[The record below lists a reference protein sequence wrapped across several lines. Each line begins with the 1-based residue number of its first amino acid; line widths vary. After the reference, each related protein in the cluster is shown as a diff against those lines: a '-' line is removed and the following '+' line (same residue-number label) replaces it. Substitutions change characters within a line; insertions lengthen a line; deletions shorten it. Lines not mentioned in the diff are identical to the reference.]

1 MKTDFQII
9 QDFVDASN
17 ASNSNTDKLNVLK
30 TYTQY
35 ESVCKVLNYTYDTF
49 KQYGVTSANCIKNSD
64 LMGHSNTYGSIFT
77 LLDDLNNRVAT
88 GHTAIANVNRFV
100 QENYIYKDLIFNI
113 IDRNLKTRSTA
124 SMINKVKPGLI
135 PTFDVALA
143 KAFDEKTQK
152 KVDYVNDTW
161 YVSRKLD
168 GVRCLAIVDGE
179 GDARFF
185 SRQGKEF
192 LTLENLKA
200 DIKLLGLKN
209 TVLDGEVCIVDDNGD
224 EDFASI
230 IKEIKR
236 KDHTIV
242 NPFYWMFDMLSIEDF
257 ESKVSEVKFGQ
268 RILDLT
274 NAVSTSFQLYGVSQM
289 IGVLEQKIGNDQVFS
304 EMMTE
309 SKAGGWEGLML
320 RKDSTYKGKRSNEI
334 LKVKQMHDE
343 EYIVVDLEND
353 VHRVIVD
360 GSEVEE
366 EMLKNVIIEH
376 KGNRVHVG
384 SGFSH
389 DQRRHYFANPNEIL
403 GKQITVQYFEES
415 QSKSGEYSLRFPVIK
430 AVYDGVR
437 TF

>member
-1 MKTDFQII
+1 MTDFQLIS
-9 QDFVDASN
+9 DFVEASN
-17 ASNSNTDKLNVLK
+17 ATNSNSDKLEVLK

-35 ESVCKVLNYTYDTF
+35 ASVCKVLNYTYDAY
-49 KQYGVTSANCIKNSD
+49 KQYGVTSANCKKNSD
-64 LMGHSNTYGSIFT
+64 LMGHPNTYGSLFT
-77 LLDDLNNRVAT
+77 LLDDLNNRVCT

-100 QENYIYKDLIFNI
+100 HENFIYKDLIFNI

-152 KVDYVNDTW
+152 KVNWEDRW
-161 YVSRKLD
+161 FVSRKLD
-168 GVRCLAIVDGE
+168 GVRCLTVIDASGE
-179 GDARFF
+179 PKFF

-192 LTLENLKA
+192 LTLDHLKL
-200 DIKLLGLKN
+200 DIKALGLKN
-209 TVLDGEVCIVDDNGD
+209 TVLDGEVCIVDQNGN
-224 EDFASI
+224 EDFAGI

-242 NPFYWMFDMLSIEDF
+242 KPYYWMFDMLSMEDF
-257 ESKVSEVKFGQ
+257 NSKTSEVTFGQ
-268 RILDLT
+268 RITDLLDLSLGKGLT
-274 NAVSTSFQLYGVSQM
+274 L
-289 IGVLEQKIGNDQVFS
+289 IGVLPQEICNDQIFS
-304 EMMTE
+304 AMMAQ
-309 SKAGGWEGLML
+309 SKANGWEGLML
-320 RKDSTYKGKRSNEI
+320 RKDAAYKGKRSDEI
-334 LKVKQMHDE
+334 LKVKQMFDD

-360 GSEVEE
+360 GAEVEE
-366 EMLKNVIIEH
+366 LMLKNVIIEH
-376 KGNRVHVG
+376 KGNQVRVG

-389 DQRRHYFANPNEIL
+389 EQRRHYFANPNEIL

>member
-1 MKTDFQII
+1 MTDFQLIS
-9 QDFVDASN
+9 DFVEASN
-17 ASNSNTDKLNVLK
+17 ATNSNSDKLEVLK

-35 ESVCKVLNYTYDTF
+35 ESVCKALNYTYDTY
-49 KQYGVTSANCIKNSD
+49 KQYGVTSANCKKNSD
-64 LMGHSNTYGSIFT
+64 LMGHPNTYGSIFT
-77 LLDDLNNRVAT
+77 LLDDLNNRVCT

-100 QENYIYKDLIFNI
+100 HENYIYKDLIFNI

-152 KVDYVNDTW
+152 KVIWEDRW
-161 YVSRKLD
+161 FVSRKLD
-168 GVRCLAIVDGE
+168 GVRCLTVIDANGE
-179 GDARFF
+179 PKFF

-192 LTLENLKA
+192 LTLDNLKT
-200 DIKLLGLKN
+200 DIKALGLKN
-209 TVLDGEVCIVDDNGD
+209 IVLDGEVCILNETGD
-224 EDFASI
+224 EDFAGI

-236 KDHTIV
+236 KDHTIAT
-242 NPFYWMFDMLSIEDF
+242 PFYWMFDMLDMQDF
-257 ESKVSEVKFGQ
+257 NSKTSEVTFGQ
-268 RILDLT
+268 RIADL
-274 NAVSTSFQLYGVSQM
+274 NALFNTSKLKLYSPLL

-304 EMMTE
+304 EMMAE

-334 LKVKQMHDE
+334 LKVKQMFDDE
-343 EYIVVDLEND
+343 YTVVDLEND

-366 EMLKNVIIEH
+366 LMLKNVIIEH

-389 DQRRHYFANPNEIL
+389 EQRRHYFANPNEIL

>member
-1 MKTDFQII
+1 MRTDFQLIH
-9 QDFVDASN
+9 DFVEASN
-17 ASNSNTDKLNVLK
+17 ATNSNTDKLEVLK

-35 ESVCKVLNYTYDTF
+35 ESVKKALYYTYNTF
-49 KQYGVTSANCIKNSD
+49 KQYGVTSANCKKNSD
-64 LMGHSNTYGSIFT
+64 LMGHSNTYGDFFL
-77 LLDDLNNRVAT
+77 LLDDLSNRVCT
-88 GHTAIANVNRFV
+88 GHTAIANVNRYV
-100 QENYIYKDLIFNI
+100 QENKQYEDLIFNI

-124 SMINKVKPGLI
+124 SMINKVLPGLI

-143 KAFDEKTQK
+143 KAFDEKTEK

-161 YVSRKLD
+161 FVSRKLD
-168 GVRCLAIVDGE
+168 GVRCLTVIDTE
-179 GDARFF
+179 GDIKFF

-192 LTLENLKA
+192 LTLGNLKPAIENL
-200 DIKLLGLKN
+200 GLTN
-209 TVLDGEVCIVDDNGD
+209 VVLDGEVCILDNNGD
-224 EDFASI
+224 ENFASI

-236 KDHTIV
+236 KDHKIG
-242 NPFYWMFDMLSIEDF
+242 NPFYWMFDMLPMEDF
-257 ESKVSEVKFGQ
+257 ENKVSESKFGE
-268 RILDLT
+268 RIQNLT
-274 NAVSTSFQLYGVSQM
+274 NIVSISFRENGPSYE

-309 SKAGGWEGLML
+309 SKEGGWEGLML

-334 LKVKQMHDE
+334 LKVKQMHDD
-343 EYIVVDLEND
+343 EYVVVDLEND

-360 GSEVEE
+360 GAEVEE

-389 DQRRHYFANPNEIL
+389 DQRRHYFANPSEIL

-415 QSKSGEYSLRFPVIK
+415 QSKSGEFSLRFPVIK
-430 AVYDGVR
+430 AVYETARD
-437 TF
+437 F

>member
-1 MKTDFQII
+1 MTDFQLIS
-9 QDFVDASN
+9 DFVEASN
-17 ASNSNTDKLNVLK
+17 ATNSNSDKLEVLK

-35 ESVCKVLNYTYDTF
+35 ESVCKALNYTYDTY
-49 KQYGVTSANCIKNSD
+49 KQYGVTSANCKKNSD
-64 LMGHSNTYGSIFT
+64 LMGHPNTYGSIFT
-77 LLDDLNNRVAT
+77 LLDDLNNRVCT

-100 QENYIYKDLIFNI
+100 HENYIYKDLIFNM

-152 KVDYVNDTW
+152 KVDWNDRW
-161 YVSRKLD
+161 FVSRKLD
-168 GVRCLAIVDGE
+168 GVRCLTVIDANGE
-179 GDARFF
+179 PKFF

-192 LTLENLKA
+192 LTLDNLKT
-200 DIKLLGLKN
+200 DIKALGLKN
-209 TVLDGEVCIVDDNGD
+209 TVLDGEVCIVDENGN
-224 EDFASI
+224 EDFAGI

-242 NPFYWMFDMLSIEDF
+242 KPYYWMFDMLSMEDF
-257 ESKVSEVKFGQ
+257 NSKTSETTFGQ
-268 RILDLT
+268 RITDLLDLSLGKGLT
-274 NAVSTSFQLYGVSQM
+274 L
-289 IGVLEQKIGNDQVFS
+289 IGVLQQQIGNDQIFS
-304 EMMTE
+304 EMMAE
-309 SKAGGWEGLML
+309 SKANGWEGLML
-320 RKDSTYKGKRSNEI
+320 RKDAAYKGKRSDEI
-334 LKVKQMHDE
+334 LKVKQMFDDE
-343 EYIVVDLEND
+343 YVVVDLEND
-353 VHRVIVD
+353 IHRVIVD
-360 GSEVEE
+360 GAEVEE
-366 EMLKNVIIEH
+366 LMLKNVIIEH
-376 KGNRVHVG
+376 KGNQVRVG

-389 DQRRHYFANPNEIL
+389 EQRRHYFENPNEIL

>member
-1 MKTDFQII
+1 MKTDFQLIS
-9 QDFVDASN
+9 DFVEASN
-17 ASNSNTDKLNVLK
+17 ATNSNSDKLEVLK

-35 ESVCKVLNYTYDTF
+35 ESVCKALNYTYDTY
-49 KQYGVTSANCIKNSD
+49 KQYGVTSANCKKNSD
-64 LMGHSNTYGSIFT
+64 LMGHPNTYGSIFT

-100 QENYIYKDLIFNI
+100 HENFIYADLIWNM

-152 KVDYVNDTW
+152 KVDWNDCW
-161 YVSRKLD
+161 FVSRKLD
-168 GVRCLAIVDGE
+168 GVRCLTVIDENGE
-179 GDARFF
+179 PKFF

-192 LTLENLKA
+192 LTLDNLKT
-200 DIKLLGLKN
+200 DIKALGLKN
-209 TVLDGEVCIVDDNGD
+209 TVLDGEVCIVDGNGD
-224 EDFASI
+224 EDFTGI

-236 KDHTIV
+236 KDHTIKS
-242 NPFYWMFDMLSIEDF
+242 PYYWMFDMLTMEEFS
-257 ESKVSEVKFGQ
+257 SKKSKSVFAERIANLQ
-268 RILDLT
+268 RI
-274 NAVSTSFQLYGVSQM
+274 SKMPSYF
-289 IGVLEQKIGNDQVFS
+289 IGVLDQWIGSDKVFT
-304 EMMTE
+304 EMMAE

-320 RKDSTYKGKRSNEI
+320 RKNETYKGKRSTDI
-334 LKVKQMHDE
+334 LKVKQMFDE

-360 GSEVEE
+360 GAEVEE

-389 DQRRHYFANPNEIL
+389 EQRRHYFANPNEIL

>member
-1 MKTDFQII
+1 M
-9 QDFVDASN
+9 
-17 ASNSNTDKLNVLK
+17 
-30 TYTQY
+30 
-35 ESVCKVLNYTYDTF
+35 
-49 KQYGVTSANCIKNSD
+49 
-64 LMGHSNTYGSIFT
+64 T
-77 LLDDLNNRVAT
+77 LD
-88 GHTAIANVNRFV
+88 
-100 QENYIYKDLIFNI
+100 
-113 IDRNLKTRSTA
+113 NLKT
-124 SMINKVKPGLI
+124 
-135 PTFDVALA
+135 
-143 KAFDEKTQK
+143 
-152 KVDYVNDTW
+152 
-161 YVSRKLD
+161 
-168 GVRCLAIVDGE
+168 
-179 GDARFF
+179 
-185 SRQGKEF
+185 
-192 LTLENLKA
+192 
-200 DIKLLGLKN
+200 DIKALGLKN

-224 EDFASI
+224 EDFAGI

-236 KDHTIV
+236 KDHTIAT
-242 NPFYWMFDMLSIEDF
+242 PFYWMFDMLDMQDF
-257 ESKVSEVKFGQ
+257 NSKTSEVTFGQ
-268 RILDLT
+268 RIADL
-274 NAVSTSFQLYGVSQM
+274 NALFNTSKL

-304 EMMTE
+304 EMMAE

-389 DQRRHYFANPNEIL
+389 EQRRHYFANPNEIL

>member
-1 MKTDFQII
+1 MTDFQLIS
-9 QDFVDASN
+9 DFVEASN
-17 ASNSNTDKLNVLK
+17 ATNSNSDKLEVLK

-35 ESVCKVLNYTYDTF
+35 ESVCKALNYTYDTY
-49 KQYGVTSANCIKNSD
+49 KQYGVTSANCKKNSD
-64 LMGHSNTYGSIFT
+64 LMGHPNTYGSLFT
-77 LLDDLNNRVAT
+77 LLDDLNNRVCT

-100 QENYIYKDLIFNI
+100 HENYTYKDLIFNI

-152 KVDYVNDTW
+152 KVNWEDRW
-161 YVSRKLD
+161 FVSRKLD
-168 GVRCLAIVDGE
+168 GVRCLTVIDENGE
-179 GDARFF
+179 PKFF

-192 LTLENLKA
+192 LTLDNLKT
-200 DIKLLGLKN
+200 DIKTLGLKN
-209 TVLDGEVCIVDDNGD
+209 TVLDGEVCIVDQNGN
-224 EDFASI
+224 EDFAGI

-242 NPFYWMFDMLSIEDF
+242 KPYYWMFDMLSMEDF
-257 ESKVSEVKFGQ
+257 NSKTSEVTFGQ
-268 RILDLT
+268 RITDLLDLSLGKGLT
-274 NAVSTSFQLYGVSQM
+274 L
-289 IGVLEQKIGNDQVFS
+289 IGVLQQQIGNDQIFS
-304 EMMTE
+304 EMMAE
-309 SKAGGWEGLML
+309 SKANGWEGLML
-320 RKDSTYKGKRSNEI
+320 RKDAAYKGKRSDEI
-334 LKVKQMHDE
+334 LKVKQMFDD

-360 GSEVEE
+360 GAEVEE

-376 KGNRVHVG
+376 KGNQVRVG

-389 DQRRHYFANPNEIL
+389 EQRRHYFQNPKEIL

-430 AVYDGVR
+430 AVYETKRD
-437 TF
+437 F

>member
-1 MKTDFQII
+1 MRTDFQIL
-9 QDFVDASN
+9 QDFVEASN
-17 ASNSNTDKLNVLK
+17 ATNSNTDKLEVLK

-35 ESVCKVLNYTYDTF
+35 ESVKKALYYTYNTF
-49 KQYGVTSANCIKNSD
+49 KQYGVTSANCKKNSD
-64 LMGHSNTYGSIFT
+64 LMGHSNTYGDFFL
-77 LLDDLNNRVAT
+77 LLDDLSNRVCT
-88 GHTAIANVNRFV
+88 GHTAIANVNRYV
-100 QENYIYKDLIFNI
+100 QENKQYEDLIFNI

-124 SMINKVKPGLI
+124 SMINKVLPGLI

-152 KVDYVNDTW
+152 KVDWNDCW
-161 YVSRKLD
+161 FVSRKLD
-168 GVRCLAIVDGE
+168 GVRCLTVIDENGE
-179 GDARFF
+179 PKFF

-192 LTLENLKA
+192 LTLDNLKT
-200 DIKLLGLKN
+200 DIKALGLKN

-224 EDFASI
+224 ENFASI

-236 KDHTIV
+236 KDHKIG
-242 NPFYWMFDMLSIEDF
+242 NPFYWMFDMLTMEEFSSKKSKSVFAERIANLQRISK
-257 ESKVSEVKFGQ
+257 ESKF
-268 RILDLT
+268 
-274 NAVSTSFQLYGVSQM
+274 
-289 IGVLEQKIGNDQVFS
+289 IGVLDQWIGSDKVFS

-320 RKDSTYKGKRSNEI
+320 RKNETYKGKRSNEI

-343 EYIVVDLEND
+343 EYVVVDLEND
-353 VHRVIVD
+353 YHRVIVD
-360 GSEVEE
+360 GAEVEE

-415 QSKSGEYSLRFPVIK
+415 QSKSGEFSLRFPVIK
-430 AVYDGVR
+430 AVYETARD
-437 TF
+437 F

>member
-1 MKTDFQII
+1 
-9 QDFVDASN
+9 
-17 ASNSNTDKLNVLK
+17 
-30 TYTQY
+30 
-35 ESVCKVLNYTYDTF
+35 
-49 KQYGVTSANCIKNSD
+49 
-64 LMGHSNTYGSIFT
+64 
-77 LLDDLNNRVAT
+77 
-88 GHTAIANVNRFV
+88 
-100 QENYIYKDLIFNI
+100 
-113 IDRNLKTRSTA
+113 
-124 SMINKVKPGLI
+124 MINKVKPRLI

-152 KVDYVNDTW
+152 KVIWEDRW
-161 YVSRKLD
+161 FVSRKLD
-168 GVRCLAIVDGE
+168 GVRCLTVIDANGE
-179 GDARFF
+179 PKFF

-192 LTLENLKA
+192 LTLDNLKT
-200 DIKLLGLKN
+200 DIKALGLKN
-209 TVLDGEVCIVDDNGD
+209 IVLDGEVCILNETGD
-224 EDFASI
+224 EDFAGI

-236 KDHTIV
+236 KDHTIAT
-242 NPFYWMFDMLSIEDF
+242 PFYWMFDMLDMQDF
-257 ESKVSEVKFGQ
+257 NSKTSEVTFGQ
-268 RILDLT
+268 RIADL
-274 NAVSTSFQLYGVSQM
+274 NALFNTSKLKLYSPLL

-304 EMMTE
+304 EMMAE

-334 LKVKQMHDE
+334 LKVKQMFDE

-360 GSEVEE
+360 GAEVEE

-389 DQRRHYFANPNEIL
+389 EQRRHYFANPNEIL

>member
-1 MKTDFQII
+1 MKTDFQLIS
-9 QDFVDASN
+9 DFVEASN
-17 ASNSNTDKLNVLK
+17 ATNSNSDKLEVLK

-35 ESVCKVLNYTYDTF
+35 ESVCKALNYTYDTY
-49 KQYGVTSANCIKNSD
+49 KQYGVTSANCKKNSD
-64 LMGHSNTYGSIFT
+64 LMGHPNTYGSLFT
-77 LLDDLNNRVAT
+77 LLDDLNNRVCT

-100 QENYIYKDLIFNI
+100 HENFTYKDLIFNI

-152 KVDYVNDTW
+152 KVIWEDRW
-161 YVSRKLD
+161 FVSRKLD
-168 GVRCLAIVDGE
+168 GVRCLTVIDANGE
-179 GDARFF
+179 PKFF

-192 LTLENLKA
+192 LTLDNLKT
-200 DIKLLGLKN
+200 DIKALGLKN

-224 EDFASI
+224 EDFAGI

-236 KDHTIV
+236 KDHTIAT
-242 NPFYWMFDMLSIEDF
+242 PFYWMFDMLDIQDF
-257 ESKVSEVKFGQ
+257 NSKTSEVTFGQ
-268 RILDLT
+268 RIADLRMWSYLF
-274 NAVSTSFQLYGVSQM
+274 NNSKF

-304 EMMTE
+304 EMMAE

-334 LKVKQMHDE
+334 LKVKQMFDD

-389 DQRRHYFANPNEIL
+389 EQRRHYFANPNEIL

>member
-1 MKTDFQII
+1 MRTDFQLIH
-9 QDFVDASN
+9 DFVEASN
-17 ASNSNTDKLNVLK
+17 ATNSNTDKLEVLK

-35 ESVCKVLNYTYDTF
+35 ESVKKALYYTYNTF
-49 KQYGVTSANCIKNSD
+49 KQYGVTSANCKKNSD
-64 LMGHSNTYGSIFT
+64 LMGHSNTYGDFFL
-77 LLDDLNNRVAT
+77 LLDDLSNRVCT
-88 GHTAIANVNRFV
+88 GHTAIANVNRYV
-100 QENYIYKDLIFNI
+100 QENKQYEDLIFNI

-152 KVDYVNDTW
+152 KVDWNDCW
-161 YVSRKLD
+161 FVSRKLD
-168 GVRCLAIVDGE
+168 GVRCLTVIDENGE
-179 GDARFF
+179 PKFF

-192 LTLENLKA
+192 LTLDNLKT
-200 DIKLLGLKN
+200 DIKALGLKN

-224 EDFASI
+224 ENFASI

-236 KDHTIV
+236 KDHKIG
-242 NPFYWMFDMLSIEDF
+242 NPFYWMFDMLTMEEFSSKKSKSVFAERIANLQRISK
-257 ESKVSEVKFGQ
+257 ESKF
-268 RILDLT
+268 
-274 NAVSTSFQLYGVSQM
+274 
-289 IGVLEQKIGNDQVFS
+289 IGVLDQWIGSDKVFS

-309 SKAGGWEGLML
+309 SKVGGWEGLML
-320 RKDSTYKGKRSNEI
+320 RKNETYKGKRSTDI
-334 LKVKQMHDE
+334 LKVKQMFDE

-360 GSEVEE
+360 GAEVEE

-389 DQRRHYFANPNEIL
+389 DQRRHYFANPNEII

-415 QSKSGEYSLRFPVIK
+415 QSKSGEFSLRFPVIK

>member
-1 MKTDFQII
+1 MTDFQLIS
-9 QDFVDASN
+9 DFVEASN
-17 ASNSNTDKLNVLK
+17 ATNSNSDKLEVLK

-35 ESVCKVLNYTYDTF
+35 ESVCKALNYTYDTY
-49 KQYGVTSANCIKNSD
+49 KQYGVTSANCKKKSD
-64 LMGHSNTYGSIFT
+64 LMGHPNTYGSIFT
-77 LLDDLNNRVAT
+77 LLDDLNNRVCT

-100 QENYIYKDLIFNI
+100 HENFIYKDLIFNI

-152 KVDYVNDTW
+152 KVDWNDRW
-161 YVSRKLD
+161 FVSRKLD
-168 GVRCLAIVDGE
+168 GVRCLTVIDANGE
-179 GDARFF
+179 PKFF

-192 LTLENLKA
+192 LTLDNLKT
-200 DIKLLGLKN
+200 DIKALGLKN
-209 TVLDGEVCIVDDNGD
+209 TVLDGEVCIVDENGN
-224 EDFASI
+224 EDFAGI

-242 NPFYWMFDMLSIEDF
+242 KPYYWMFDMLSMEDF
-257 ESKVSEVKFGQ
+257 NSKTSETTFGQ
-268 RILDLT
+268 RITDLLDLSLGKGLT
-274 NAVSTSFQLYGVSQM
+274 L
-289 IGVLEQKIGNDQVFS
+289 IGVLQQQIGNDQIFS
-304 EMMTE
+304 EMMAE
-309 SKAGGWEGLML
+309 SKANGWEGLML
-320 RKDSTYKGKRSNEI
+320 RKDAAYKGKRSDEI
-334 LKVKQMHDE
+334 LKVKQMFDDE
-343 EYIVVDLEND
+343 YVVVDLEND
-353 VHRVIVD
+353 IHRVIVD
-360 GSEVEE
+360 GAEVEE
-366 EMLKNVIIEH
+366 LMLKNVIIEH
-376 KGNRVHVG
+376 KGNQVRVG

-389 DQRRHYFANPNEIL
+389 EQRRHYFENPNEIL

>member
-1 MKTDFQII
+1 MTDFQLIS
-9 QDFVDASN
+9 DFVEASN
-17 ASNSNTDKLNVLK
+17 ATNSNSDKLEVLK

-35 ESVCKVLNYTYDTF
+35 ESVCKALNYTYDTY
-49 KQYGVTSANCIKNSD
+49 KQYGVTSANCKKNSD
-64 LMGHSNTYGSIFT
+64 LMGHPNTYGSLFT
-77 LLDDLNNRVAT
+77 LLDDLNNRVCT

-100 QENYIYKDLIFNI
+100 HENFIYKDLIFNI

-152 KVDYVNDTW
+152 KVIWEDRW
-161 YVSRKLD
+161 FVSRKLD
-168 GVRCLAIVDGE
+168 GVRCLTVIDANGE
-179 GDARFF
+179 PKFF

-192 LTLENLKA
+192 LTLDNLKT
-200 DIKLLGLKN
+200 DIKALGLKN
-209 TVLDGEVCIVDDNGD
+209 TVLDGEVCIVDENGD
-224 EDFASI
+224 EDFAGI

-236 KDHTIV
+236 KDHTITT
-242 NPFYWMFDMLSIEDF
+242 PFYWMFDMLDMQDF
-257 ESKVSEVKFGQ
+257 NSKTSEVTFGQ
-268 RILDLT
+268 RIADL
-274 NAVSTSFQLYGVSQM
+274 NALFNTSKL

-304 EMMTE
+304 EMMAE

-384 SGFSH
+384 RGFSH
-389 DQRRHYFANPNEIL
+389 EQRRHYFANPNEIL

>member
-1 MKTDFQII
+1 MTDFQLIS
-9 QDFVDASN
+9 DFVEASN
-17 ASNSNTDKLNVLK
+17 ATNSNSDKLEVLK

-35 ESVCKVLNYTYDTF
+35 ESVCKALNYTYDTY
-49 KQYGVTSANCIKNSD
+49 KQYGVTSANCKKNSD
-64 LMGHSNTYGSIFT
+64 LMGHPNTYGSIFT

-100 QENYIYKDLIFNI
+100 QENFIYADLIWNM
-113 IDRNLKTRSTA
+113 IDRNLKTRSTT

-152 KVDYVNDTW
+152 KVDWNDCW
-161 YVSRKLD
+161 FVSRKLD
-168 GVRCLAIVDGE
+168 GVRCLTVIDENGE
-179 GDARFF
+179 PKFF

-192 LTLENLKA
+192 LTLDNLKT
-200 DIKLLGLKN
+200 DIKALGLKN

-224 EDFASI
+224 EDFAGI

-236 KDHTIV
+236 KDHVIKT
-242 NPFYWMFDMLSIEDF
+242 PFYWMFDMLTMEEFS
-257 ESKVSEVKFGQ
+257 SKKSKSVFAERIANLQ
-268 RILDLT
+268 RI
-274 NAVSTSFQLYGVSQM
+274 SKMPSYF
-289 IGVLEQKIGNDQVFS
+289 IGVLDQWIGSDKVFS
-304 EMMTE
+304 EMMAE

-320 RKDSTYKGKRSNEI
+320 RKNETYKGKRSTDI
-334 LKVKQMHDE
+334 LKVKQMFDE

-360 GSEVEE
+360 GAEVEE

-389 DQRRHYFANPNEIL
+389 EQRRHYFANPNEIL

>member
-1 MKTDFQII
+1 MTDFQLIS
-9 QDFVDASN
+9 DFVEASN
-17 ASNSNTDKLNVLK
+17 ATNSNSDKLEVLK

-35 ESVCKVLNYTYDTF
+35 ESVCKALNYTYDTY
-49 KQYGVTSANCIKNSD
+49 KQYGVTSANCKKNSD
-64 LMGHSNTYGSIFT
+64 LMGHPNTYGSLFT
-77 LLDDLNNRVAT
+77 LLDDLNNRVCT

-100 QENYIYKDLIFNI
+100 HENSIYKDLIFNI

-152 KVDYVNDTW
+152 KVDWNDCW
-161 YVSRKLD
+161 FVSRKLD
-168 GVRCLAIVDGE
+168 GVRCLTVIDEKGE
-179 GDARFF
+179 PKFF

-192 LTLENLKA
+192 LTLDNLKT
-200 DIKLLGLKN
+200 DIKALGLKN
-209 TVLDGEVCIVDDNGD
+209 MVLDGEVCIVDDNGD

-236 KDHTIV
+236 KDHTIET
-242 NPFYWMFDMLSIEDF
+242 PFYWMFDMLSMEDF

-289 IGVLEQKIGNDQVFS
+289 IGVLDQWIGSDKVFS
-304 EMMTE
+304 EMMAQ
-309 SKAGGWEGLML
+309 SKANGWEGLML
-320 RKDSTYKGKRSNEI
+320 RKDAAYKGKRSDEI
-334 LKVKQMHDE
+334 LKVKQMFDD

-360 GSEVEE
+360 GAEVEE

-376 KGNRVHVG
+376 KGNQVRVG

-389 DQRRHYFANPNEIL
+389 EQRRHYFQNPNEIL

-430 AVYDGVR
+430 AVYETKR
-437 TF
+437 EF

>member
-1 MKTDFQII
+1 MTDFQLIS
-9 QDFVDASN
+9 DFVEASN
-17 ASNSNTDKLNVLK
+17 ATNSNSDKLEVLK

-35 ESVCKVLNYTYDTF
+35 ESVCKALNYTYDTY
-49 KQYGVTSANCIKNSD
+49 KQYGVTSANCKKNSD
-64 LMGHSNTYGSIFT
+64 LMGHPNTYGSLFT
-77 LLDDLNNRVAT
+77 LLDDLNNRVCT

-100 QENYIYKDLIFNI
+100 HENYIYKDLIFNI

-152 KVDYVNDTW
+152 KVNWEDRW
-161 YVSRKLD
+161 FVSRKLD
-168 GVRCLAIVDGE
+168 GVRCLTVIDANGE
-179 GDARFF
+179 PKFF

-192 LTLENLKA
+192 LTLDHLKL
-200 DIKLLGLKN
+200 DIKALGLKN
-209 TVLDGEVCIVDDNGD
+209 TVLDGEVCIVDENGN
-224 EDFASI
+224 EDFAGI

-242 NPFYWMFDMLSIEDF
+242 KPYYWMFDMLSMEDF
-257 ESKVSEVKFGQ
+257 NSKTSEVTFGQ
-268 RILDLT
+268 RITDL
-274 NAVSTSFQLYGVSQM
+274 LYLSLGKGLTL
-289 IGVLEQKIGNDQVFS
+289 IGVLPQEICNDNIFS
-304 EMMTE
+304 AMMAQ
-309 SKAGGWEGLML
+309 SKANGWEGLML
-320 RKDSTYKGKRSNEI
+320 RKDAAYKGKRSDEI
-334 LKVKQMHDE
+334 LKVKQMFDD

-360 GSEVEE
+360 GAEVEE

-376 KGNRVHVG
+376 KGNQVRVG

-389 DQRRHYFANPNEIL
+389 EQRRYYFENPNEIL

>member
-1 MKTDFQII
+1 MTDFQLIS
-9 QDFVDASN
+9 DFVEASN
-17 ASNSNTDKLNVLK
+17 ATNSNSDKLEVLK

-35 ESVCKVLNYTYDTF
+35 EPVCKVLNYTYDTY
-49 KQYGVTSANCIKNSD
+49 KQYGVTSANCKKNSD
-64 LMGHSNTYGSIFT
+64 LMGHPNTYGSLFT
-77 LLDDLNNRVAT
+77 LLDDLNNRVCT

-100 QENYIYKDLIFNI
+100 HENFIYKDLIFNI

-152 KVDYVNDTW
+152 KVNWEDRW
-161 YVSRKLD
+161 FVSRKLD
-168 GVRCLAIVDGE
+168 GVRCLTVIDASGE
-179 GDARFF
+179 PKFF

-192 LTLENLKA
+192 LTLDHLKL
-200 DIKLLGLKN
+200 DIKALGLKN
-209 TVLDGEVCIVDDNGD
+209 TVLDGEVCIVDQNGN
-224 EDFASI
+224 EDFAGI

-242 NPFYWMFDMLSIEDF
+242 KPYYWMFDMLSMEDF
-257 ESKVSEVKFGQ
+257 NSKTSEVTFGQ
-268 RILDLT
+268 RITDL
-274 NAVSTSFQLYGVSQM
+274 LYLSLGKGLTL
-289 IGVLEQKIGNDQVFS
+289 IGVLPQEICNDNIFS
-304 EMMTE
+304 AMMAQ
-309 SKAGGWEGLML
+309 SKANGWEGLML
-320 RKDSTYKGKRSNEI
+320 RKDAAYKGKRSDEI
-334 LKVKQMHDE
+334 LKVKQMFDD

-360 GSEVEE
+360 GAEVEE

-376 KGNRVHVG
+376 KGNQVRVG

-389 DQRRHYFANPNEIL
+389 EQRRHYFANPNEIL

>member
-1 MKTDFQII
+1 MTDFQLIS
-9 QDFVDASN
+9 DFVEASN
-17 ASNSNTDKLNVLK
+17 ATNSNSDKLEVLK

-35 ESVCKVLNYTYDTF
+35 ESVCKALNYTYDTY
-49 KQYGVTSANCIKNSD
+49 KQYGVTSANCKKNSD
-64 LMGHSNTYGSIFT
+64 LMGHPNTYGSIFT
-77 LLDDLNNRVAT
+77 LLDDLNNRVCT

-100 QENYIYKDLIFNI
+100 HENYIYKDLIFNI

-152 KVDYVNDTW
+152 KVIWEDRW
-161 YVSRKLD
+161 FVSRKLD
-168 GVRCLAIVDGE
+168 GVRCLTVIDANGE
-179 GDARFF
+179 PKFF

-192 LTLENLKA
+192 LTLDNLKT
-200 DIKLLGLKN
+200 DIKALGLKN
-209 TVLDGEVCIVDDNGD
+209 IVLDGEVCILNETGD
-224 EDFASI
+224 EDFAGI

-236 KDHTIV
+236 KDHTIAT
-242 NPFYWMFDMLSIEDF
+242 PFYWMFDMLDMQDF
-257 ESKVSEVKFGQ
+257 NSKTSEVTFGQ
-268 RILDLT
+268 RIADL
-274 NAVSTSFQLYGVSQM
+274 NALFNTSKLKLYSPLL

-304 EMMTE
+304 EMMAE

-334 LKVKQMHDE
+334 LKVKQMFDE

-360 GSEVEE
+360 GAEVEE

-389 DQRRHYFANPNEIL
+389 EQRRHYFANPNEIL

>member
-1 MKTDFQII
+1 
-9 QDFVDASN
+9 
-17 ASNSNTDKLNVLK
+17 
-30 TYTQY
+30 
-35 ESVCKVLNYTYDTF
+35 
-49 KQYGVTSANCIKNSD
+49 
-64 LMGHSNTYGSIFT
+64 MGHSNTYGDFFL
-77 LLDDLNNRVAT
+77 LLDDLSNRVCT
-88 GHTAIANVNRFV
+88 GHTAIANVNRYV
-100 QENYIYKDLIFNI
+100 QENKQYEDLIFNI

-124 SMINKVKPGLI
+124 SMINKVLPGLI

-143 KAFDEKTQK
+143 KAFDEKTEK

-168 GVRCLAIVDGE
+168 GVRCLTVIDENGE
-179 GDARFF
+179 PKFF

-192 LTLENLKA
+192 LTLDNLKT
-200 DIKLLGLKN
+200 DIKALGLKN
-209 TVLDGEVCIVDDNGD
+209 TVLDGEVCILNENGD

-236 KDHTIV
+236 KDHTIAT
-242 NPFYWMFDMLSIEDF
+242 PFYWMFDMLDMQDF
-257 ESKVSEVKFGQ
+257 NSKTSEVTFGQ
-268 RILDLT
+268 RIADL
-274 NAVSTSFQLYGVSQM
+274 NALFNTSKLKLYSPLL

-309 SKAGGWEGLML
+309 SKEGGWEGLML

-353 VHRVIVD
+353 YHRVIVD
-360 GSEVEE
+360 GAEVEE

-389 DQRRHYFANPNEIL
+389 DQRRHYFANPNEII

-415 QSKSGEYSLRFPVIK
+415 QSKSGEFSLRFPVIK
-430 AVYDGVR
+430 AVYETARD
-437 TF
+437 F

>member
-1 MKTDFQII
+1 MTDFQLIS
-9 QDFVDASN
+9 DFVEASN
-17 ASNSNTDKLNVLK
+17 ATNSNSDKLEVLK

-35 ESVCKVLNYTYDTF
+35 ESVCKALNYTYDTY
-49 KQYGVTSANCIKNSD
+49 KQYGVTSANCKKNSD
-64 LMGHSNTYGSIFT
+64 LMGHPNTYGSLFT
-77 LLDDLNNRVAT
+77 LLDDLNNRVCT

-100 QENYIYKDLIFNI
+100 HENSIYADLIWNI

-124 SMINKVKPGLI
+124 SMINKIKPGLI

-152 KVDYVNDTW
+152 KVKWEDRW
-161 YVSRKLD
+161 FVSRKLD
-168 GVRCLAIVDGE
+168 GVRCLTVIDANGE
-179 GDARFF
+179 PKFF

-192 LTLENLKA
+192 LTLDNLKT
-200 DIKLLGLKN
+200 DIKALGLKN
-209 TVLDGEVCIVDDNGD
+209 TVLDGEVCIVDENGN
-224 EDFASI
+224 EDFAGI

-242 NPFYWMFDMLSIEDF
+242 KPYYWMFDMLSMEDF
-257 ESKVSEVKFGQ
+257 NSKTSEITFGQ
-268 RILDLT
+268 RIADLLDLSLGKGLT
-274 NAVSTSFQLYGVSQM
+274 L
-289 IGVLEQKIGNDQVFS
+289 IGVLPQQIGNDQIFS
-304 EMMTE
+304 EMMAE
-309 SKAGGWEGLML
+309 SKANGWEGLML
-320 RKDSTYKGKRSNEI
+320 RKDAAYKGKRSDEI
-334 LKVKQMHDE
+334 LKVKQMFDD

-353 VHRVIVD
+353 IHRVIVD
-360 GSEVEE
+360 GAEVEE
-366 EMLKNVIIEH
+366 MMLKNVIIEH
-376 KGNRVHVG
+376 KGNQVRVG

-389 DQRRHYFANPNEIL
+389 EQRRHYFENPNEIL

>member
-1 MKTDFQII
+1 MRTDFQLIH
-9 QDFVDASN
+9 DFVEASN
-17 ASNSNTDKLNVLK
+17 ATNSNTDKLEVLK

-35 ESVCKVLNYTYDTF
+35 ESVKKALYYTYNTF
-49 KQYGVTSANCIKNSD
+49 KQYGVTSANCKKNSD
-64 LMGHSNTYGSIFT
+64 LMGHSNTYGDFFL
-77 LLDDLNNRVAT
+77 LLDDLSNRVCT
-88 GHTAIANVNRFV
+88 GHTAIANVNRYV
-100 QENYIYKDLIFNI
+100 QENKQYEDLIFNI

-124 SMINKVKPGLI
+124 SMINKVLPGLI

-152 KVDYVNDTW
+152 KVDWNDCW
-161 YVSRKLD
+161 FVSRKLD
-168 GVRCLAIVDGE
+168 GVRCLTVIDENGE
-179 GDARFF
+179 PKFF

-192 LTLENLKA
+192 LTLDNLKT
-200 DIKLLGLKN
+200 DIKALGLKN

-224 EDFASI
+224 ENFASI

-236 KDHTIV
+236 KDHKIG
-242 NPFYWMFDMLSIEDF
+242 NPFYWMFDMLTMEEFSSKKSKSVFAERIANLQRISK
-257 ESKVSEVKFGQ
+257 ESKF
-268 RILDLT
+268 
-274 NAVSTSFQLYGVSQM
+274 
-289 IGVLEQKIGNDQVFS
+289 IGVLDQWIGSDKVFS

-309 SKAGGWEGLML
+309 SKVGGWEGLML
-320 RKDSTYKGKRSNEI
+320 RKNETYKGKRSNEI

-343 EYIVVDLEND
+343 EYVVVDLEND
-353 VHRVIVD
+353 YHRVIVD
-360 GSEVEE
+360 GAEVEE

-415 QSKSGEYSLRFPVIK
+415 QSKSGEFSLRFPVIK
-430 AVYDGVR
+430 AVYETARD
-437 TF
+437 F

>member
-1 MKTDFQII
+1 MTDFQLIS
-9 QDFVDASN
+9 DFVEASN
-17 ASNSNTDKLNVLK
+17 ATNSNSDKLEVLK

-35 ESVCKVLNYTYDTF
+35 ESVCKALNYTYDTY
-49 KQYGVTSANCIKNSD
+49 KQYGVTSANCKKNSD

-77 LLDDLNNRVAT
+77 LLDDLNNRVCT

-100 QENYIYKDLIFNI
+100 YENSIYADLIFNM

-152 KVDYVNDTW
+152 KVDWNDCW
-161 YVSRKLD
+161 FVSRKLD
-168 GVRCLAIVDGE
+168 GVRCLTVIDENGE
-179 GDARFF
+179 PKFF

-192 LTLENLKA
+192 LTLDNLKT
-200 DIKLLGLKN
+200 DIKALGLKN
-209 TVLDGEVCIVDDNGD
+209 TVLDGEVCIVDENGD
-224 EDFASI
+224 EDFAGI

-236 KDHTIV
+236 KDHVIKT
-242 NPFYWMFDMLSIEDF
+242 PFYWMFDMLTMEEFSSKKSKSVFAERIANLQRISK
-257 ESKVSEVKFGQ
+257 ESKF
-268 RILDLT
+268 
-274 NAVSTSFQLYGVSQM
+274 
-289 IGVLEQKIGNDQVFS
+289 IGVLDQWICNDQVFS
-304 EMMTE
+304 EMMAE

-320 RKDSTYKGKRSNEI
+320 RKNETYKGKRSTDI
-334 LKVKQMHDE
+334 LKVKQMFDD

-353 VHRVIVD
+353 IHRVIVD
-360 GSEVEE
+360 GAEVEE
-366 EMLKNVIIEH
+366 LMLKNVIIEH
-376 KGNRVHVG
+376 KGNQVRVG

-389 DQRRHYFANPNEIL
+389 EQRRHYFENPNEIL